1 MKKHIL
7 KNTTFL
13 EISIIFT
20 LSIQVIGIFLYS
32 FFALAVINIGN
43 NVIGTNEEN
52 LGGYKYQNLLE
63 IIKTMKTVIFFLFG
77 LSLTGFILTMA
88 IIYYI
93 HNAATRQ
100 QKLNP
105 LFCYIFIIFSTIT
118 TIIGGVFFVLW
129 YRKY

>member
-20 LSIQVIGIFLYS
+20 LSIQLIGIFLYS
-32 FFALAVINIGN
+32 FFALAAINIGN
-43 NVIGTNEEN
+43 SVVETNEEN
-52 LGGYKYQNLLE
+52 LGGYKFQNLLE
-63 IIKTMKTVIFFLFG
+63 IIRTMKTVIFFLFG

-93 HNAATRQ
+93 HNTAARQ

-118 TIIGGVFFVLW
+118 TIIGGIFFVLW